1 MKGVYILA
9 CLVALGFVTWVAV
22 LVVNGIRARRARMLR
37 EKTLRERGIL

>member
-1 MKGVYILA
+1 VKGVYILA